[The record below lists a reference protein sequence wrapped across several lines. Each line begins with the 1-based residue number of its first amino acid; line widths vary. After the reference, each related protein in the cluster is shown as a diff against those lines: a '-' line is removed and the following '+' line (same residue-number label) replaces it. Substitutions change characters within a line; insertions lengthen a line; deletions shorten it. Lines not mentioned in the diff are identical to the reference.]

1 MTVKSDKF
9 TLNTHSA
16 NRDDKMKHKISKP
29 CKPAVNVKF
38 KDISER
44 NDFAAA
50 CKAMD
55 TDMQKCLYKY
65 AKKVILNNKRNK
77 ELLK

>member
-1 MTVKSDKF
+1 MKASPITVKLK
-9 TLNTHSA
+9 
-16 NRDDKMKHKISKP
+16 DDQERED
-29 CKPAVNVKF
+29 F
-38 KDISER
+38 K
-44 NDFAAA
+44 AA

-65 AKKVILNNKRNK
+65 AKKVILNHKHK